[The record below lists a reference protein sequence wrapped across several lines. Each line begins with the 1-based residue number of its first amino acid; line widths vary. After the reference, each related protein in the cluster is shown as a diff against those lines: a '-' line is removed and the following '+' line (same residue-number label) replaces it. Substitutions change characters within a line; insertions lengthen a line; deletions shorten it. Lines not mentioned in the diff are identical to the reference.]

1 MILTSVKYLLFV
13 VSIEAPE
20 RCDRTSLSDCT
31 NTGYEQM
38 QTVSNKEHNDR
49 LSCLVEKAEY
59 KDTESRIIFFCGKGT
74 EYFNKQQK
82 LY

>member
-13 VSIEAPE
+13 VLINA
-20 RCDRTSLSDCT
+20 DGT
-31 NTGYEQM
+31 EQM
-38 QTVSNKEHNDR
+38 HTVSNIAHNDR

-59 KDTESRIIFFCGKGT
+59 KDIEGAMLFFCGRSDM
-74 EYFNKQQK
+74 YFNKQQK